1 MFLLKNEVEYGDAP
15 VFAMIIF
22 NSELN
27 KRMSLFAKQFMK
39 VLKEDSADMER
50 RAMEASLDD
59 GTDPTDFDVD
69 TSIGAQDGQTSEVAD
84 AMSRRNQQIVQE
96 LQGWIDEIDG
106 FLKFL
111 NSEDPNSIQSKL
123 AAAEAD
129 TIMDKMKQSQ
139 QSKISRVASD
149 LASLHQ
155 NFLGFMSQTQ
165 NSRFKYVAWAIF
177 SGLSF
182 LTMNTHSLIA

>member
-69 TSIGAQDGQTSEVAD
+69 TSIGAQDAQTSEVAD
-84 AMSRRNQQIVQE
+84 AMSRRNAQMVQE
-96 LQGWIDEIDG
+96 LQGWTDKVQE
-106 FLKFL
+106 FLTFL
-111 NSEDPNSIQSKL
+111 NSEQPDSIQSRL
-123 AAAEAD
+123 AAAEPD
-129 TIMDKMKQSQ
+129 TVMDKMKQSQ

-155 NFLGFMSQTQ
+155 NFLGFMAQTS
-165 NSRFKYVAWAIF
+165 NPRYRNV
-177 SGLSF
+177 
-182 LTMNTHSLIA
+182 